1 MNEPIFRF
9 SETDD
14 ALIILYRREGLPD
27 HDVAE
32 YLNMSISTLRR
43 RQAQLIKGTVA
54 DARH

>member
-27 HDVAE
+27 QDVAE
-32 YLNMSISTLRR
+32 YLNMSISTLRA
-43 RQAQLIKGTVA
+43 RQAQLAKGTVA

>member
-32 YLNMSISTLRR
+32 YLNMSISTLRA
-43 RQAQLIKGTVA
+43 RQAQLTKGTVA

>member
-27 HDVAE
+27 HDVAS

-43 RQAQLIKGTVA
+43 GQAQLIKGTVA